1 MSSFGMAGLSRVGW
15 AHGSRARRPPQ
26 SNDLGRA
33 GRVARCPDN
42 RAVLNLPVAL
52 PVLALMFNALVWGS
66 SWWPF
71 RLLQSQGLHPL
82 WATVFVYL
90 LAVLLI
96 AAVRRRAFAQVL
108 RTPAL
113 WVLVLASGTTNA
125 AFNWG
130 VVIGDVVRVVLL
142 FYLMPL
148 WAVLLAR
155 WLLHEPFTRAA
166 AMRVVMALAGAAI
179 VLWPHD
185 GSGFPLPQ
193 ALPDWLGLV
202 GGFSFA
208 LNNVMLR
215 REAARPQE
223 GRALA
228 MFLGGVLVAGALAA
242 TLATQQQLPWPPA
255 AARGWLLSGLALAV
269 LFLLSNFALQYGAA
283 RLPANVTSVVMLS
296 EVVFASASAM
306 ALGGGQLTG
315 PLLLGGG
322 LIVGAALLAASGRD
336 TAH

>member
-1 MSSFGMAGLSRVGW
+1 MNW
-15 AHGSRARRPPQ
+15 
-26 SNDLGRA
+26 GRA
-33 GRVARCPDN
+33 SPARASVDN
-42 RAVLNLPVAL
+42 RAVLNLPVLL
-52 PVLALMFNALVWGS
+52 PIVSLMFNALVWGS

-71 RLLQSQGLHPL
+71 RALQAQGLHPL

-90 LAVLLI
+90 LAVLVIGLL
-96 AAVRRRAFAQVL
+96 RPRAFVQLL
-108 RTPAL
+108 RAPAL
-113 WVLVLASGTTNA
+113 WLLVIASGVTNA

-148 WAVLLAR
+148 WTVLLAR
-155 WLLHEPFTRAA
+155 VLLHEPLTRAA
-166 AMRVVMALAGAAI
+166 GLRVAMALAGAAV
-179 VLWPHD
+179 VLWPA
-185 GSGFPLPQ
+185 GGFGADALPLPH

-228 MFLGGVLVAGALAA
+228 MFVGGALVAGTLAGALA
-242 TLATQQQLPWPPA
+242 QQGTLPWPPA
-255 AARGWLLSGLALAV
+255 PQPGWTVLAFALAAVFLISNLALQ
-269 LFLLSNFALQYGAA
+269 FGAA

-296 EVVFASASAM
+296 EVVFASASAV
-306 ALGGGQLTG
+306 ALGGGRLTL

-322 LIVGAALLAASGRD
+322 LIVGAAVLAASGRA